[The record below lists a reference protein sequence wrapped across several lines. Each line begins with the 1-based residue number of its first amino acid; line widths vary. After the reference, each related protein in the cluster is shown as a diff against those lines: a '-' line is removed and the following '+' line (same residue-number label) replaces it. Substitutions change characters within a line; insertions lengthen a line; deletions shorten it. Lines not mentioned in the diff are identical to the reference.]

1 MTEGR
6 NKLVH
11 GAMIHLHELYGS
23 RTVLHSLIY
32 NNLFG
37 RYRNSALGFA
47 WNFVIPLMM
56 ICVYYVVFTE
66 IRRSEIP
73 DFIVYVLSA
82 MFPFTFMTQNLTAGA
97 AAVTGNSGMVK
108 KMYFPREILIL
119 AQIISSFIIM
129 LIGYITS
136 FILII
141 ATGYSLDPVSLL
153 FMPLILLLELIFT
166 TGYTMLFSAA
176 NVYCRDVQYILN
188 SISMVFFF
196 LTPMYFSAD
205 QATGI
210 LSTIIW
216 INPFTY
222 YIEALHS
229 AVYFGESPDAGVLL
243 VCFLIAFTALAV
255 GYAVFRRLKRG
266 FAERL

>member
-6 NKLVH
+6 KKFVH
-11 GAMIHLHELYGS
+11 GAKAHLRELYRS
-23 RTVLHSLIY
+23 RTILHSLIY

-37 RYRNSALGFA
+37 RYRSSALGFA
-47 WNFVIPLMM
+47 WNFVIPLIM
-56 ICVYYVVFTE
+56 ICVYYAVFTE
-66 IRRSEIP
+66 IRKSEIP
-73 DFIVYVLSA
+73 DFMVYVLSA
-82 MFPFTFMTQNLTAGA
+82 MFPFTFMTQNLNAGA

-108 KMYFPREILIL
+108 KMYFPREILVL

-129 LIGYITS
+129 LIGYTAS
-136 FILII
+136 FILIV
-141 ATGYSLDPVSLL
+141 ATGYALNPVSLL
-153 FMPLILLLELIFT
+153 FMPLVLLLELVFA
-166 TGYTMLFSAA
+166 TGYTLLFSAA

-196 LTPMYFSAD
+196 MTPMYFLAD

-210 LSTIIW
+210 LSTLIW
-216 INPFTY
+216 VNPFTY
-222 YIEALHS
+222 YVEALHS
-229 AVYFGESPDAGVLL
+229 AVYFGEFPDTAVLL
-243 VCFLIAFTALAV
+243 ACFLIAFAALAV